1 MFARRPLLLLCLALL
16 FPLAGCGWTPLYA
29 DPETSPASADLR
41 AVRVAPIAER
51 IGQKL
56 ELALRTWFN
65 PTGEPT
71 PPRYLLDTTLSV
83 VRLDLGI
90 SSQGL
95 GTRARLEVNAAY
107 VLRDIRS
114 GAPLLTGNLHVTQSF
129 DILANQYANI
139 VAEEDA
145 RNRAVE
151 ELRRELATR
160 LEVFF
165 QRRAAAAAPR
175 PGFR

>member
-1 MFARRPLLLLCLALL
+1 MLAPALLLSLS
-16 FPLAGCGWTPLYA
+16 GCGWEPLYA
-29 DPETSPASADLR
+29 DPETRPASADLR
-41 AVRVAPIAER
+41 AIRVEPIAER

-71 PPRYLLDTTLSV
+71 PTRYILNTTLSV

-95 GTRARLEVNAAY
+95 GTRARLEANAAY
-107 VLRDIRS
+107 VLHDIRS
-114 GAPLLTGNLHVTQSF
+114 GAPLTTGNVHVSQSF

-139 VAEEDA
+139 VAEQDA

-151 ELRRELATR
+151 ELRRELTTR

-165 QRRAAAAAPR
+165 QRHAAAAPPPAAPR
-175 PGFR
+175 

>member
-1 MFARRPLLLLCLALL
+1 MLPRRRLAALVVPMLL
-16 FPLAGCGWTPLYA
+16 LAGCGWTPLYA
-29 DPETSPASADLR
+29 DHEPSAGDQDLR
-41 AVRVAPIAER
+41 AIRVSPIAER

-71 PPRYLLDTTLSV
+71 PTRYILNTTLSV

-95 GTRARLEVNAAY
+95 GTRARLEANAAY
-107 VLRDIRS
+107 VLHDIRS
-114 GAPLLTGNLHVTQSF
+114 GAPLTTGNVHVSQSF

-139 VAEEDA
+139 VAEQDA

-151 ELRRELATR
+151 ELRRELTTR

-165 QRRAAAAAPR
+165 QRHAAAAPPPAAPR
-175 PGFR
+175 